1 MMRFYMR
8 SEIGKGNMGFNK
20 RFVGKNNVLGVY
32 DVSGLGGLK
41 DYFFKPDLLFF
52 SDTFS
57 ADIYNLLY
65 EKKDKLAEKEI
76 KKELT
81 ITG

>member
-1 MMRFYMR
+1 MMKFYMR
-8 SEIGKGNMGFNK
+8 SEIGKDNMGFNK
-20 RFVGKNNVLGVY
+20 RFVGRDNVLGVY
-32 DVSGLGGLK
+32 DISGIQGVK
-41 DYFFKPDLLFF
+41 DYLFKPDLLFF

-57 ADIYNLLY
+57 ADVYNLLY
-65 EKKDKLAEKEI
+65 DKNDNIAEKQI

>member
-1 MMRFYMR
+1 MR
-8 SEIGKGNMGFNK
+8 SEIGKYNMGFNK
-20 RFVGKNNVLGVY
+20 RFIGRDNVLGVY
-32 DVSGLGGLK
+32 DISGIQGVK

-57 ADIYNLLY
+57 ADVYNLLY
-65 EKKDKLAEKEI
+65 EKKDKLAEKQI

>member
-1 MMRFYMR
+1 MR
-8 SEIGKGNMGFNK
+8 SEIGNISMGFNK

-32 DVSGLGGLK
+32 DISGMKGLK
-41 DYFFKPDLLFF
+41 EYFSKPDVLFF

-57 ADIYNLLY
+57 ADIYNLIY
-65 EKKDKLAEKEI
+65 ENKDKIAEKEI

-81 ITG
+81 ISS